1 MQGYPNNP
9 NYPGIGNNRPG
20 IGGGGGL
27 FSPMDPSFRSEIS
40 LTIEFRVTS
49 SMDDNKAPWV
59 KVTYQKEQLSQLT
72 FGASN
77 VVSLSTT
84 YNNTGHTED

>member
-27 FSPMDPSFRSEIS
+27 FPGNAMDPSFRSEVS

-59 KVTYQKEQLSQLT
+59 KV
-72 FGASN
+72 
-77 VVSLSTT
+77 STD
-84 YNNTGHTED
+84 YSKSMM